1 MEQNKKSKTT
11 VIAQNNN
18 NINNQIDF
26 TDTQKVVQLMKDQN
40 KELKLNKKKLEK
52 LEEKF
57 IQVNTD
63 LKNIIND
70 KANIEEFIS
79 NIFPKDMLNQVI
91 KKEYGTY
98 DKSELSKLWLVA
110 ESKNQSEYNNI
121 LTRLK
126 TEINDLNMKN
136 KELSLN
142 YNQITQEYNEFK
154 KNNFDSSEQLTQ
166 LINENKELK
175 ENLENLTNEKIF
187 LMKIL
192 DEKNAEIQE
201 LNNLELENAELKA
214 KSLLNTLNDN
224 EGGNDLNMYNLT
236 LDGNNEKEEKANNNI
251 DNINNEKNNN
261 LSNNNLVVKIDNL
274 NMGSQT
280 DNIIYD
286 EEEYQKLKV
295 EIEKYKIEIQE
306 LKQEYNDYKVKSNKV
321 LLTNENNYNKVFKE
335 YERVKKELSQ
345 LLLKHN
351 NDNSNHNNE
360 KNMQN
365 FNNIQPPSVGIDRK
379 NFKNFDVNQKISKEY
394 LKNVLLKYL
403 EAIAIGNEFETKIL
417 ENVLFTVL
425 QVSKNEINYLEDKR
439 ISSSFYYHLWY
450 NAKAFLSSK
459 IYGEKKEE
467 LEDEKEEEKIG
478 DGSIIDERRDKKL
491 EKKDNNNI
499 KNEPINI

>member
-1 MEQNKKSKTT
+1 MDQNKKSKTT
-11 VIAQNNN
+11 VINQNNN
-18 NINNQIDF
+18 NTNNQIDF
-26 TDTQKVVQLMKDQN
+26 SDTQKVVQLMKDQN

-126 TEINDLNMKN
+126 SEINDLNMKN

-142 YNQITQEYNEFK
+142 YNQITQEYDEFK
-154 KNNFDSSEQLTQ
+154 KNNTDSTEQLTH

-175 ENLENLTNEKIF
+175 ENLENLTNEKTF

-236 LDGNNEKEEKANNNI
+236 LD
-251 DNINNEKNNN
+251 DNNEKNNN
-261 LSNNNLVVKIDNL
+261 VTNNIVVKIDNL

-286 EEEYQKLKV
+286 EVEYQKLKD
-295 EIEKYKIEIQE
+295 EIEKYKKEITE
-306 LKQEYNDYKVKSNKV
+306 LKQEYNDYKAKSNKV

-335 YERVKKELSQ
+335 YEKVKKELSQ
-345 LLLKHN
+345 LLLKHS
-351 NDNSNHNNE
+351 NDNSNLNKE

-450 NAKAFLSSK
+450 NAKTFLSSK

-467 LEDEKEEEKIG
+467 LEDEKDEEKNG
-478 DGSIIDERRDKKL
+478 DGSIIDERRDGKI
-491 EKKDNNNI
+491 EKKDNNNNN
-499 KNEPINI
+499 KYDPINI